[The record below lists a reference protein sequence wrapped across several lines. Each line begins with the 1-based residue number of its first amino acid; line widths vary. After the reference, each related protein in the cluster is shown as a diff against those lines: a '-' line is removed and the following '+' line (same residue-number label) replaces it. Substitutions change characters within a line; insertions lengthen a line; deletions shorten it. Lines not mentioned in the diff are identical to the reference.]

1 MLVCFRLG
9 THHITHTLQVLI
21 NAGQANAAT
30 GDAGYEDC
38 VKSAQAVADALGID
52 SDQVLIEST
61 GTSTNNHPDHH
72 VADSFA
78 LTKLIFRLQLCNH
91 RVQCASTLCD
101 STPGLAATLDMF
113 FCKRTCMQVCQLAE
127 AVKLHMYST
136 AMHD

>member
-61 GTSTNNHPDHH
+61 GTSTNNQPDHH

-78 LTKLIFRLQLCNH
+78 LHQGYCYQTA
-91 RVQCASTLCD
+91 ASQPS
-101 STPGLAATLDMF
+101 STMRFNAL
-113 FCKRTCMQVCQLAE
+113 
-127 AVKLHMYST
+127 
-136 AMHD
+136 